1 MSLTQDVYRAVAL
14 RKPREALVHF
24 SYAVSRCLAAQ
35 EVVGSAS
42 IQLPCKHTRLGERRG
57 QLLNDDCCDAAT
69 KDGYP
74 ELSRG
79 TAWNASSSISRRPS
93 NGVASTRNRGES

>member
-35 EVVGSAS
+35 EVVDSAS
-42 IQLPCKHTRLGERRG
+42 IQLPCKHTCLGERRG
-57 QLLNDDCCDAAT
+57 QLLN
-69 KDGYP
+69 

-79 TAWNASSSISRRPS
+79 TTWNASSSLSRRPS